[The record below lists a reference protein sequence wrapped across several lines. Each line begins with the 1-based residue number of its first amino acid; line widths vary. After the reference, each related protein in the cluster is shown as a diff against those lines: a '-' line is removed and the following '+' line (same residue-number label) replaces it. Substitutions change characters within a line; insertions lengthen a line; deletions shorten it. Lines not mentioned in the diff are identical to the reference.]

1 MHRSS
6 KGREE
11 SSSWPRELREST
23 PELGSTQLEFLPAH
37 RSAPVLCD
45 VTEQNPSRWRKRDT
59 RAQTHTWSRMFEV
72 KNERLNGEETLNLRD
87 QPDTKPR
94 QKKMSKVCVGGQA
107 QGEVLEFG
115 GVSSQWG
122 RFPVWNACC
131 ESVLSFSLRTH
142 SQEGLLLYLDDEGF
156 CDFLELLLLHGHLR
170 LRFSIFCAEPAELQS
185 GVAVSD
191 GRWHAVRVKRDWKN
205 TSLEVDG
212 RLEGWAEVKSK
223 RRDMTV
229 FSGTY
234 MGGVTPDL
242 HSSPLRLTS
251 PSVREHPA
259 FRGWITAVSINGSLV
274 TLDSSEG
281 VTVTAGCGPDHQCQN
296 GGVCS
301 VVNDQAVCDCSDT
314 GYQGN
319 DCSEG
324 SSLGEVWH
332 T

>member
-1 MHRSS
+1 MSVMAVCV
-6 KGREE
+6 
-11 SSSWPRELREST
+11 WAAAPLLF
-23 PELGSTQLEFLPAH
+23 LG
-37 RSAPVLCD
+37 LCLC
-45 VTEQNPSRWRKRDT
+45 S
-59 RAQTHTWSRMFEV
+59 
-72 KNERLNGEETLNLRD
+72 
-87 QPDTKPR
+87 
-94 QKKMSKVCVGGQA
+94 VGGQA

-191 GRWHAVRVKRDWKN
+191 GRWHAVRVKRDWRN

-229 FSGTY
+229 FSHTY
-234 MGGVTPDL
+234 MGGVSPEL

-274 TLDSSEG
+274 TLDGSEG

-296 GGVCS
+296 GGVCN

-324 SSLGEVWH
+324 KAQNHADPSYTSHPLHIHMYTSKDTCTYAYICGLTSQNLYLSLQTPSPSTKISIFHSHLHIYLQFVCMDQQPSQTVQDMH
-332 T
+332 TDYV

>member
-1 MHRSS
+1 MCMSVMAVCV
-6 KGREE
+6 
-11 SSSWPRELREST
+11 WAAAPLLF
-23 PELGSTQLEFLPAH
+23 LG
-37 RSAPVLCD
+37 LCLC
-45 VTEQNPSRWRKRDT
+45 S
-59 RAQTHTWSRMFEV
+59 
-72 KNERLNGEETLNLRD
+72 
-87 QPDTKPR
+87 
-94 QKKMSKVCVGGQA
+94 VGGQA
-107 QGEVLEFG
+107 HGEVLEFG

-191 GRWHAVRVKRDWKN
+191 GHWHAVRVKRDWRN

-229 FSGTY
+229 FSHTF
-234 MGGVTPDL
+234 MGGLSSEL

-251 PSVREHPA
+251 PSVRDHPA

-274 TLDSSEG
+274 ALDSSEG

-301 VVNDQAVCDCSDT
+301 VVNHQAVCDCSDT

-324 SSLGEVWH
+324 KPRTMLTHHEHLILHIPTLTHRQTLLWLH
-332 T
+332 TSRFILQIPSTGSFGPDIYFHSHLHTCLLKPCRACILMMFDIDFPTVVKC

>member
-1 MHRSS
+1 MAVCV
-6 KGREE
+6 
-11 SSSWPRELREST
+11 WAAAPLLF
-23 PELGSTQLEFLPAH
+23 LG
-37 RSAPVLCD
+37 LCLC
-45 VTEQNPSRWRKRDT
+45 S
-59 RAQTHTWSRMFEV
+59 
-72 KNERLNGEETLNLRD
+72 
-87 QPDTKPR
+87 
-94 QKKMSKVCVGGQA
+94 VGGQA

-131 ESVLSFSLRTH
+131 ESVLSFSLRTQ

-191 GRWHAVRVKRDWKN
+191 GQWHAVRVKRDWRN

-229 FSGTY
+229 FSHTY
-234 MGGVTPDL
+234 MGGLSADL

-274 TLDSSEG
+274 MLDSSEG

-319 DCSEG
+319 DCSEEHSYTPG
-324 SSLGEVWH
+324 TS
-332 T
+332 

>member
-1 MHRSS
+1 
-6 KGREE
+6 
-11 SSSWPRELREST
+11 
-23 PELGSTQLEFLPAH
+23 
-37 RSAPVLCD
+37 
-45 VTEQNPSRWRKRDT
+45 
-59 RAQTHTWSRMFEV
+59 
-72 KNERLNGEETLNLRD
+72 
-87 QPDTKPR
+87 
-94 QKKMSKVCVGGQA
+94 MSVMAVCVWAAAPLLFLGLCLCSVGGHA

-191 GRWHAVRVKRDWKN
+191 GRWHAVRVRRDWRN

-229 FSGTY
+229 FSHTY
-234 MGGVTPDL
+234 MGGLTPEL

-251 PSVREHPA
+251 SSVREYPA

-274 TLDSSEG
+274 ALDSSEG
-281 VTVTAGCGPDHQCQN
+281 VTITSGCGPDHQCQN

-324 SSLGEVWH
+324 KAQNHADPSSHHLPIYTYTSIH
-332 T
+332 TCTYMYFCGCIYIQIYTSTYKHQALQWILFFHSHLHDFLLLVCTLWPTHTH

>member
-1 MHRSS
+1 MSVMAVCV
-6 KGREE
+6 
-11 SSSWPRELREST
+11 WAAAPLLF
-23 PELGSTQLEFLPAH
+23 LG
-37 RSAPVLCD
+37 LCLC
-45 VTEQNPSRWRKRDT
+45 S
-59 RAQTHTWSRMFEV
+59 
-72 KNERLNGEETLNLRD
+72 
-87 QPDTKPR
+87 
-94 QKKMSKVCVGGQA
+94 VGGQA

-185 GVAVSD
+185 GVVVSD
-191 GRWHAVRVKRDWKN
+191 GRWHAVRVKRDWRN

-229 FSGTY
+229 FSHTY
-234 MGGVTPDL
+234 MGGVSPEL

-274 TLDSSEG
+274 TLDGSEG

-296 GGVCS
+296 GGVCN

-324 SSLGEVWH
+324 KAQNHADPSYTSHPLHIHMYTSKDTCTYAYICGHICIPLFTNTKSFNKDIYFSFTPSHLPSICVYGPGAFTNSARH
-332 T
+332 AY

>member
-1 MHRSS
+1 MSV
-6 KGREE
+6 
-11 SSSWPRELREST
+11 SSSVCMSVMAVCVWAAAPLLF
-23 PELGSTQLEFLPAH
+23 LG
-37 RSAPVLCD
+37 LCLC
-45 VTEQNPSRWRKRDT
+45 S
-59 RAQTHTWSRMFEV
+59 
-72 KNERLNGEETLNLRD
+72 
-87 QPDTKPR
+87 
-94 QKKMSKVCVGGQA
+94 VGGQA

-170 LRFSIFCAEPAELQS
+170 LRFSIFCAEPAELRS

-191 GRWHAVRVKRDWKN
+191 GRWHAVRVRRDWKN

-212 RLEGWAEVKSK
+212 RAEGWAEVKSK

-229 FSGTY
+229 FSHTY
-234 MGGVTPDL
+234 IGGVSPEL
-242 HSSPLRLTS
+242 HASPLRLTS
-251 PSVREHPA
+251 PSVRDRPP
-259 FRGWITAVSINGSLV
+259 FRGWITAVSINGSV
-274 TLDSSEG
+274 ATLDGSEG
-281 VTVTAGCGPDHQCQN
+281 VAVTAGCGPDHRCQN
-296 GGVCS
+296 GGLCS
-301 VVNDQAVCDCSDT
+301 VVDDRAVCDCSDT

-324 SSLGEVWH
+324 KDRAAATVTTSHLH
-332 T
+332 TPHTYEDHLTSPHL

>member
-1 MHRSS
+1 
-6 KGREE
+6 
-11 SSSWPRELREST
+11 
-23 PELGSTQLEFLPAH
+23 
-37 RSAPVLCD
+37 
-45 VTEQNPSRWRKRDT
+45 
-59 RAQTHTWSRMFEV
+59 
-72 KNERLNGEETLNLRD
+72 
-87 QPDTKPR
+87 
-94 QKKMSKVCVGGQA
+94 MSVMAVCVWAAAPLLFLGLCLCSVGGHA

-191 GRWHAVRVKRDWKN
+191 GHWHAVRVKRDWRN

-229 FSGTY
+229 FSSTF
-234 MGGVTPDL
+234 MGGVTPEL

-251 PSVREHPA
+251 PSVRDHSA

-274 TLDSSEG
+274 PLDSSEG

-301 VVNDQAVCDCSDT
+301 VVNDQAVCDCSNT

-324 SSLGEVWH
+324 KAQNHADPSIYISSFSYTH
-332 T
+332 THIHLNTHMHMHSYFCGCISPNLYLQFQTPGPSV

>member
-1 MHRSS
+1 
-6 KGREE
+6 
-11 SSSWPRELREST
+11 
-23 PELGSTQLEFLPAH
+23 
-37 RSAPVLCD
+37 
-45 VTEQNPSRWRKRDT
+45 
-59 RAQTHTWSRMFEV
+59 
-72 KNERLNGEETLNLRD
+72 
-87 QPDTKPR
+87 
-94 QKKMSKVCVGGQA
+94 
-107 QGEVLEFG
+107 GEVLEFG

-212 RLEGWAEVKSK
+212 RAEGWAEVKSK

-229 FSGTY
+229 FSHTY
-234 MGGVTPDL
+234 IGGVSPEL

-251 PSVREHPA
+251 PSVRDHAA
-259 FRGWITAVSINGSLV
+259 FRGW
-274 TLDSSEG
+274 
-281 VTVTAGCGPDHQCQN
+281 VTALRGRHVTADCGPDHRCQN

-301 VVNDQAVCDCSDT
+301 VIDDQAVCDCSHT

-319 DCSEG
+319 DCSE
-324 SSLGEVWH
+324 
-332 T
+332 

>member
-1 MHRSS
+1 MSVMAVCV
-6 KGREE
+6 
-11 SSSWPRELREST
+11 WAAAPLLF
-23 PELGSTQLEFLPAH
+23 LG
-37 RSAPVLCD
+37 LCLC
-45 VTEQNPSRWRKRDT
+45 S
-59 RAQTHTWSRMFEV
+59 
-72 KNERLNGEETLNLRD
+72 
-87 QPDTKPR
+87 
-94 QKKMSKVCVGGQA
+94 VGGQA

-191 GRWHAVRVKRDWKN
+191 GHWHAVRVKRDWRN

-229 FSGTY
+229 FSHTF
-234 MGGVTPDL
+234 MGGVTPEL

-324 SSLGEVWH
+324 KDKNHADQSYTSHPLHTHTLGLGIVNKIKVPSPIPVLIQVLPIPVE
-332 T
+332 

>member
-1 MHRSS
+1 MAVCV
-6 KGREE
+6 
-11 SSSWPRELREST
+11 WAAAPLLF
-23 PELGSTQLEFLPAH
+23 LG
-37 RSAPVLCD
+37 LCLC
-45 VTEQNPSRWRKRDT
+45 S
-59 RAQTHTWSRMFEV
+59 
-72 KNERLNGEETLNLRD
+72 
-87 QPDTKPR
+87 
-94 QKKMSKVCVGGQA
+94 VGGQA

-131 ESVLSFSLRTH
+131 ESVLSFSLRTQ

-191 GRWHAVRVKRDWKN
+191 GQWHAVRVKRDWRN

-212 RLEGWAEVKSK
+212 RLEGWAEVK
-223 RRDMTV
+223 M
-229 FSGTY
+229 
-234 MGGVTPDL
+234 
-242 HSSPLRLTS
+242 
-251 PSVREHPA
+251 REHPA

-274 TLDSSEG
+274 MLDSSEG

-324 SSLGEVWH
+324 KI
-332 T
+332 